1 MFKKNIQDDL
11 NKAMKEKDDNSRSVL
26 RMLLAAILNKE
37 KELMRELKEE
47 ELIMVVSSEAKKRKE
62 AIKEYEKG
70 GRKDLV
76 DKEAI
81 ELEILQ
87 KYLPEQLRE
96 EEIKLLVEKAIKKVN
111 ASEIKEIGKVM
122 AVLMPDIKGK
132 ADGNEVNRI
141 VKELLSNDRD

>member
-62 AIKEYEKG
+62 AIREYGKG

-76 DKEAI
+76 DKEAL

-87 KYLPEQLRE
+87 KYLPEQLSE
-96 EEIKLLVEKAIKKVN
+96 EEIKSLVEKAIKKVN